1 MLITPENTENLTSYE
16 FIEKLSI
23 ELWEEDNIYLI
34 NQLQRTDVPDYFYKT
49 AYLLE
54 FDTEFQMSGL
64 TTLLSNSSTYNFE
77 NTLKSFVEI
86 GSTSLASCLQG
97 ILDTLHKF
105 GLTPIKMRE
114 RFINGTQ
121 ELPLYSIITVGQFF
135 NEDDLLEEL
144 RVHDN
149 KLNEIYTQIW
159 TDLEEYLIKI
169 RGK

>member
-1 MLITPENTENLTSYE
+1 MIITPENTENLTSYE
-16 FIEKLSI
+16 FIEKMSI
-23 ELWEEDNIYLI
+23 ELWEGDNIYLI
-34 NQLQRTDVPDYFYKT
+34 DKPQRADIPDYFYKT
-49 AYLLE
+49 AYLLQ

-86 GSTSLASCLQG
+86 GSISLASCLQG

-105 GLTPIKMRE
+105 GMTPIKMRE

-135 NEDDLLEEL
+135 NEDNLLEEL
-144 RVHDN
+144 QVHGN
-149 KLNEIYTQIW
+149 ELYEIYTQIW
-159 TDLEEYLIKI
+159 TDLEAYLIKI